1 MAAMELTKKLDVIE
15 SHLSKADVKTFSI
28 TVNFS
33 DAVELFKFQNIGRKN
48 MEQRIDNTLDHI
60 DNLIERLR
68 RIKTVLA
75 SVKEQ
80 I

>member
-15 SHLSKADVKTFSI
+15 SNLSKADVKTFGI

-33 DAVELFKFQNIGRKN
+33 DAVELFKFQKIGRKN

-60 DNLIERLR
+60 DNLIERLQ